1 MSANTD
7 GFPDVRFHV
16 HPDFDSVPD
25 DGRFLFNQRYYLQN
39 QPTAGLVGFT
49 LRHARSH
56 QTVALLYLRFA
67 NGQAV
72 SPWRGTFGGIEAA
85 PGITAGQLDFFVREV
100 NRFADLQNINSI
112 SMTNHPAAY
121 QPAEA
126 PQVTAALL
134 RNGYEIR
141 TTDTNY
147 HIAITPEPLD
157 ARMHA
162 SERRRLRK
170 CHAANMA
177 LAEEAKPDLAAIHSF
192 IGRARRRKGF
202 RMPMELTAFE
212 EMFRNMPD
220 VYRVFTVRQG
230 NTIAA
235 LAVTIRINEDILYNF
250 YPADNED
257 FLLYSPTVLLT
268 DGLYKVAQREGY
280 RMLDLG
286 IATDNGAP
294 NHGLMR
300 FKRHLGGEESGRL
313 CFVREKPMA
322 A

>member
-1 MSANTD
+1 MTANTN
-7 GFPDVRFHV
+7 GLPDVRFHV
-16 HPDFDSVPD
+16 HPHFGSIPD
-25 DGRFLFNQRYYLQN
+25 EGRFLFNQRYYLQN
-39 QPTAGLVGFT
+39 QPTAGLVAFT
-49 LRHARSH
+49 LQHAPNH
-56 QTVALLYLRFA
+56 QTIALLYLHFA
-67 NGQAV
+67 HGQAV
-72 SPWRGTFGGIEAA
+72 SPWRGTFGGIEVA
-85 PGITAGQLDFFVREV
+85 PDITAMQLDFFLQKV
-100 NRFADLQNINSI
+100 NQFADSQSIASI
-112 SMTNHPAAY
+112 SMANHPAAY

-126 PQVTAALL
+126 PHVTAALL
-134 RNGYEIR
+134 RNGYRIR

-147 HIAITPEPLD
+147 HIALTPEPLE

-177 LAEEAKPDLAAIHSF
+177 FAEETTPDLAAIHAF

-202 RMPMELTAFE
+202 RMPMELPKFE
-212 EMFRNMPD
+212 EMFAKMPD

-250 YPADNED
+250 YPADHED
-257 FLLYSPTVLLT
+257 FLGYSPAVLLT
-268 DGLYKVAQREGY
+268 DGLYRVAKDEGY

-300 FKRHLGGEESGRL
+300 FKRHLGGEPSEKL
-313 CFVREKPMA
+313 TFVRETA
-322 A
+322 G